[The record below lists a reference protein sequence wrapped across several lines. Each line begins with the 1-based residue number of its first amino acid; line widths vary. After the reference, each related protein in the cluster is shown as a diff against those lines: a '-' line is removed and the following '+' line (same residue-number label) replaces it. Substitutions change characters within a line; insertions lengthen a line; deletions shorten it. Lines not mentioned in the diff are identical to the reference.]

1 MISLFT
7 LNVSEDILNK
17 FNDLEIH
24 NYYVNFCIPTAFIYE
39 NNKLIRQIENADYD
53 RINSCLVELRGREKG
68 T

>member
-24 NYYVNFCIPTAFIYE
+24 NYYINFCSPTAIISQDGRIV
-39 NNKLIRQIENADYD
+39 KQIENADYD
-53 RINSCLVELRGREKG
+53 RINSCLVELRGRKESA
-68 T
+68 

>member
-17 FNDLEIH
+17 FKDLEIH
-24 NYYVNFCIPTAFIYE
+24 NYYVNFCAATAFIYKDD
-39 NNKLIRQIENADYD
+39 KLVKQIEDADYD
-53 RINSCLVELRGREKG
+53 RINSCIIELRGREKG